1 MKVTYIGESKKTK
14 DVKGNEVN
22 LESSKVYKCMEKEY
36 HSGLFVRISLESG
49 AHVKVKRSE
58 LQKV

>member
-1 MKVTYIGESKKTK
+1 MKVTYNGESKKTN
-14 DVKGNEVN
+14 DVKGNEVD
-22 LESSKVYKCMEKEY
+22 LEKSKVYSCMEKEY
-36 HSGLFVRISLESG
+36 HSGLFVRIVLDSG

>member
-1 MKVTYIGESKKTK
+1 MKVTYNGESKKTQ

-22 LESSKVYKCMEKEY
+22 LEKSKVYKCMEKEY
-36 HSGLFVRISLESG
+36 HSGLFVRILLDSG
-49 AHVKVKRSE
+49 AHVKVKRSD

>member
-1 MKVTYIGESKKTK
+1 MKVTYNGESKKTQ

-22 LESSKVYKCMEKEY
+22 LEKSKEYKCMEKEY
-36 HSGLFVRISLESG
+36 HSGLFVRILLDSG

>member
-1 MKVTYIGESKKTK
+1 MKVTYTGESKKTK

-22 LESSKVYKCMEKEY
+22 LESSKEYKCMEKEY
-36 HSGLFVRISLESG
+36 HSGLFVRILLESG

-58 LQKV
+58 LQKI

>member
-1 MKVTYIGESKKTK
+1 MKVTYNGETKATK
-14 DVKGNEVN
+14 DVKGNDVQ
-22 LESSKVYKCMEKEY
+22 LENSKIYKCMEKEY
-36 HSGLFVRISLESG
+36 HSGLFVRISLDSG

>member
-1 MKVTYIGESKKTK
+1 MKVMYNGESKKTN
-14 DVKGNEVN
+14 DVKGNEID
-22 LESSKVYKCMEKEY
+22 LENSKVYSCMEKEY
-36 HSGLFVRISLESG
+36 HSGLFVRIVLDSG

>member
-1 MKVTYIGESKKTK
+1 MKVTYNGESKKTN
-14 DVKGNEVN
+14 DVKGNEID
-22 LESSKVYKCMEKEY
+22 LEKSKVYNCMEKEY
-36 HSGLFVRISLESG
+36 HSGLFVRIVLDSG